1 MASFFHK
8 PIEYL
13 KGIGPEKAALINKE
27 LGYFN
32 VGNLLQHYPFRY
44 EDRTS
49 FHSLRKSQKISC
61 HLIVTFTS
69 IKIEIQMWLNVV
81 KCLHCSS

>member
-32 VGNLLQHYPFRY
+32 VSNLLQHYPFRY

-49 FHSLRKSQKISC
+49 FHKIS
-61 HLIVTFTS
+61 LLSDELNNAQI
-69 IKIEIQMWLNVV
+69 IE
-81 KCLHCSS
+81 K